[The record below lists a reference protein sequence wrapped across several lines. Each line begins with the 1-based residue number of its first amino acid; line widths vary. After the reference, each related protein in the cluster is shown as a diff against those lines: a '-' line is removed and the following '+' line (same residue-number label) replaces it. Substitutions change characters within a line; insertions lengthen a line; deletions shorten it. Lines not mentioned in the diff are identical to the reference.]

1 MILINED
8 IKMLRD
14 EVIQIR
20 HDLHQIPE
28 LGFEEYKTSKYIV
41 DYLKKLDFKVYDK
54 VAKTGVIGYL
64 RGSEG
69 KNTIAF
75 RADMDALPVSEKTGL
90 PFCSKHDGKMHAC
103 GHDGHM
109 AILLGFAKYIF
120 INKEK
125 IKDNILLIF
134 QPAEEGPGGAEVMVK
149 EGILERFNVD
159 RIYGLHLYPDVEEG
173 IVAVRPG
180 AMMAQTGEFDI
191 YITGKSGHGAIPQN
205 SIDSIVIGAD
215 LISSFQSI
223 VSRNIS
229 PIEPVVLTIGKIKG
243 GERRNVIAGKLYM
256 EGTLRAFNESV
267 YKKVKNKMISFAK
280 GLEIS
285 YGSKIEIVFRDMYPP
300 VNNNEKLVENF
311 IEIVGYENLK
321 IIEPQMTAEDF
332 SYYQKK
338 IPGLFFFLGV
348 KNQEKGH
355 TFPLHNSK
363 FNFNDEILITGI
375 QIYADLLN
383 ENDGLDI

>member
-1 MILINED
+1 
-8 IKMLRD
+8 
-14 EVIQIR
+14 
-20 HDLHQIPE
+20 
-28 LGFEEYKTSKYIV
+28 
-41 DYLKKLDFKVYDK
+41 
-54 VAKTGVIGYL
+54 
-64 RGSEG
+64 
-69 KNTIAF
+69 
-75 RADMDALPVSEKTGL
+75 
-90 PFCSKHDGKMHAC
+90 
-103 GHDGHM
+103 
-109 AILLGFAKYIF
+109 
-120 INKEK
+120 
-125 IKDNILLIF
+125 
-134 QPAEEGPGGAEVMVK
+134 
-149 EGILERFNVD
+149 
-159 RIYGLHLYPDVEEG
+159 
-173 IVAVRPG
+173 
-180 AMMAQTGEFDI
+180 
-191 YITGKSGHGAIPQN
+191 
-205 SIDSIVIGAD
+205 
-215 LISSFQSI
+215 
-223 VSRNIS
+223 
-229 PIEPVVLTIGKIKG
+229 LTIGKIKG